1 MSFREPFPRTLR
13 AQLLGHRLREL
24 RVQRGMTLQATAEY
38 LGRDFSALARYE
50 KAEWPLRRSDVVALL
65 DIYGVFD
72 SRQRTRLLHLC
83 EESWRTDEWDVDF
96 ADTVDEQ
103 VFVDY
108 GWLETRAREICSY
121 SAVLLPGLLQT
132 GAYAEAMIRLVEQA
146 GVPAPKVLR
155 WPEPPSDRHGTPRPG
170 RKKICAVLDEAVL
183 HRVVGDTAVMR
194 EQLEHLAALA
204 GEPYVDIRV
213 LPEPV
218 NLAARCNGPFHP
230 FRMADPYP
238 EVAYLE
244 NLAGRLYLEAPR
256 SKRFAIAFD
265 RLREA
270 ALGRTESVERIAA
283 AARAR

>member
-1 MSFREPFPRTLR
+1 MPFREPFPRTLR

-50 KAEWPLRRSDVVALL
+50 KAEWPLRRSDVAALL

-72 SRQRTRLLHLC
+72 SKQRARLLHLC
-83 EESWRTDEWDVDF
+83 EDSWRTDEWDVDF

-108 GWLETRAREICSY
+108 GWLEARAREICSY
-121 SAVLLPGLLQT
+121 SAVLLPGPLQT
-132 GAYAEAMIRLVEQA
+132 GAYAEAMTQLVEQA
-146 GVPAPKVLR
+146 GVPAPRPERHEAR
-155 WPEPPSDRHGTPRPG
+155 WPG
-170 RKKICAVLDEAVL
+170 RKKICAVLDEAIL
-183 HRVVGDTAVMR
+183 HRAVGDAAVMR

-204 GEPYVDIRV
+204 GEPYVDIRI

-218 NLAARCNGPFHP
+218 NLAARCNGPFHL

-270 ALGRTESVERIAA
+270 ALDRAESVERIAA
-283 AARAR
+283 AARAW